1 MCDMSFLKIICWAI
15 IFITRLRYNVVVHPF
30 EWSQRFIQQVLAT
43 SFPGYFASVV
53 EGQQNGPRISQSILQ
68 SDRPCSK
75 SINSPEI

>member
-43 SFPGYFASVV
+43 SFPGYFVSVV
-53 EGQQNGPRISQSILQ
+53 EGQ
-68 SDRPCSK
+68 
-75 SINSPEI
+75 